1 MVLLYYIPLILQTK
15 VPLNVPL
22 KATDPCVPLET
33 QNWLLEKVEQ
43 AEI

>member
-1 MVLLYYIPLILQTK
+1 
-15 VPLNVPL
+15 L